1 MATPYGVLAG
11 VVLWGLHLGATQGVF
26 AVLIARAAP
35 QNRKVT
41 AFGVFNFFSGL
52 AMLASGLMA
61 GMLWQYAG
69 AQASFAGGAFFLRRS
84 VCWCFGLHGPK
95 KRTCKKTVWQAKR
108 FCMKEVNGAP
118 GRI

>member
-35 QNRKVT
+35 QDRKAT

-69 AQASFAGGAFFLRRS
+69 AQASFAGGAFFFCGGVSVGAS
-84 VCWCFGLHGPK
+84 VCTVLKSAHAKKPFGRP
-95 KRTCKKTVWQAKR
+95 
-108 FCMKEVNGAP
+108 NGFA
-118 GRI
+118 

>member
-35 QNRKVT
+35 QDRKAT

-69 AQASFAGGAFFLRRS
+69 AEASFAGGALFAAACLLVLRFARS
-84 VCWCFGLHGPK
+84 
-95 KRTCKKTVWQAKR
+95 
-108 FCMKEVNGAP
+108 
-118 GRI
+118 